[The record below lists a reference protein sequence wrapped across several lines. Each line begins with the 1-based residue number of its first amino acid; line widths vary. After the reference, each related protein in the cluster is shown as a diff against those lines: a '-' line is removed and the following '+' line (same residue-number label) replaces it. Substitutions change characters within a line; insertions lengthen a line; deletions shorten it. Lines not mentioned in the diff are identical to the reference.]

1 VLVAPACALFLFVA
15 RWRTEGRGAAIEVA
29 LLGCLWLASFGAH
42 YQLSGKF
49 TLNNP
54 YLRAYWEAQFPAAR
68 LGLIDTVRWVIDR
81 FKPLAWNPG
90 GTVLWVSFWVSAAA
104 GLAWSSRPALGLV
117 FATAPLSAFAF
128 AGLRLVPLFE
138 RLSLW
143 MVPALYVG
151 VSLLIDRALRAGR
164 DAYDRR
170 RWIRLA
176 FAVLLAVAEVRL
188 CAEIINRGRGNL
200 NLEHAYGSKHGLDDR
215 AGVEWLMRQRQPG
228 DAIITTRL
236 AWPAVWWYGD
246 ISISNEETA
255 AGRLADG
262 SRMYEVTHEIGGA
275 CRRNQLRDAF
285 TNHRRVL
292 VYFGFQD
299 VPPGFGD
306 LLLHSLEALG
316 TVSSYNEFAALG
328 RAAIVDLHDPG
339 SETIAAHAPNTPD
352 VKVTLRGCIGVTP
365 ALRW

>member
-1 VLVAPACALFLFVA
+1 M
-15 RWRTEGRGAAIEVA
+15 
-29 LLGCLWLASFGAH
+29 
-42 YQLSGKF
+42 
-49 TLNNP
+49 
-54 YLRAYWEAQFPAAR
+54 
-68 LGLIDTVRWVIDR
+68 
-81 FKPLAWNPG
+81 
-90 GTVLWVSFWVSAAA
+90 SFWVSAAA
-104 GLAWSSRPALGLV
+104 GLAWSTRPALGLV

-151 VSLLIDRALRAGR
+151 VALLVDRAVRVGR
-164 DAYDRR
+164 DAYHRR
-170 RWIRLA
+170 RWIHLA
-176 FAVLLAVAEVRL
+176 FAVLLAAAEVRL
-188 CAEIINRGRGNL
+188 CAEIINRGWGNL
-200 NLEHAYGSKHGLDDR
+200 KLDHAYGSKHGLDDR
-215 AGVEWLMRQRQPG
+215 AAVQWLMRQRQPG

-246 ISISNEETA
+246 IAIGNEETA

-262 SRMYEVTHEIGGA
+262 SVMYEVTHVSRGAA

-285 TNHRRVL
+285 KNRRRVL

-299 VPPGFGD
+299 VPPGFAD
-306 LLLHSLEALG
+306 LLLHSLEELG

-328 RAAIVDLHDPG
+328 RAAVVDLHDPG
-339 SETIAAHAPNTPD
+339 SETVASQAPTAVDPT
-352 VKVTLRGCIGVTP
+352 VTLGGCIGVTP